1 MLWAIQNSMKYS
13 LPSLV
18 IIFFMV
24 LLGCDSKSDQ
34 KSTVNPLFKE
44 LEGEWIR
51 LDEKPK
57 AMDFYYPVGFSF
69 SNDTMEFFQGIHQRV
84 IDTNSGKKRIKYHG
98 NKTSFKINNDSIF
111 YIDPVDG
118 SWKFW
123 NIINQIKQDTI
134 IVTGADSVI
143 DKYARLNYDLD
154 TLLDFDQ
161 IVLSRTGCYGIC
173 PILDISININGEF
186 HFQGEGFTDTLGFFK
201 GKLPKTITNEIF
213 RKFQKADIK
222 NLDTTYNIYHTD
234 DEVVS
239 TTFLKDNQIIRTIHD
254 YGKAGPPELVW
265 AYVLLSNSYN
275 TKTKEKIIIDDP
287 FYPKMNL
294 FRFKK
299 DSLILTLEKSESF
312 YLWTELKKNKVSN
325 LNFEADKELGFER
338 NSVYWGQ
345 DPNENRKH
353 KIMIDIIITD
363 GQRFEFKFQNDS
375 SVYYDLGYNFI
386 SKQLKSEFIKPTQ
399 YEHL

>member
-1 MLWAIQNSMKYS
+1 MKYS